1 MSIKILNKSF
11 TIDEIINLI
20 EACGRNSVKDTKR
33 IYENLMDGLL
43 SNIKSLTA
51 KNLSDLLHSI
61 AKYNLTEVYENN
73 PFYIQFLLKFNEATF
88 KDLLKETPKLVWTLS
103 SFALRSKEY
112 NPIFKY
118 ALEKI
123 PYYLNTIEGEV
134 STADLKHILQS
145 LSVAEL
151 LMKFNLT
158 TVDFRETFDAE
169 LISSLLNLYIHRVS
183 SDPDFKFSYLNGI
196 FIESFGNSNNFEKTY
211 TNLYSGNVLTYKD
224 KTFPVI
230 LVISSE
236 LNMDGKLLGE
246 DYINY
251 HHLKS
256 FSQTNPMIV
265 DLTHVKDRFDFERE
279 FQSYSKHP
287 QTGYKKMLD

>member
-33 IYENLMDGLL
+33 IYENLKDGLL
-43 SNIKSLTA
+43 SKIQTLTV

-61 AKYNLTEVYENN
+61 AKYNLTDVYENN
-73 PFYIQFLLKFNEATF
+73 PFYIQFLLKFNEASF
-88 KDLLKETPKLVWTLS
+88 KELLKETPKLVWTLS
-103 SFALRSKEY
+103 CFALRSKEY
-112 NPIFKY
+112 NAIFRY
-118 ALEKI
+118 VLDKI
-123 PYYLNTIEGEV
+123 PYYLNTFEGEV

-151 LMKFNLT
+151 LMKYNLT

-169 LISSLLNLYIHRVS
+169 LISSLLNLLIHRVNS
-183 SDPDFKFSYLNGI
+183 EPDFKFSYLNGV
-196 FIESFGNSNNFEKTY
+196 FTESFGNSDNLQKTY
-211 TNLYSGNVLTYKD
+211 TNLYSGNVLSYKD

-230 LVISSE
+230 FVTPSE

-246 DYINY
+246 DYILF

-256 FSQTNPMIV
+256 FSKTNPMIV
-265 DLTHVKDRFDFERE
+265 NLNNVKDRFDFERE
-279 FQSYSKHP
+279 FQSYLNHP
-287 QTGYKKMLD
+287 QTGYKNMLD

>member
-33 IYENLMDGLL
+33 IYENLKDGLL
-43 SNIKSLTA
+43 SNIKAMTP

-123 PYYLNTIEGEV
+123 PYYLNTVEGEV

-151 LMKFNLT
+151 LMKYNLT

-196 FIESFGNSNNFEKTY
+196 FTENFGNSNNFQKTY

-265 DLTHVKDRFDFERE
+265 DLTCVKDRFDFERE